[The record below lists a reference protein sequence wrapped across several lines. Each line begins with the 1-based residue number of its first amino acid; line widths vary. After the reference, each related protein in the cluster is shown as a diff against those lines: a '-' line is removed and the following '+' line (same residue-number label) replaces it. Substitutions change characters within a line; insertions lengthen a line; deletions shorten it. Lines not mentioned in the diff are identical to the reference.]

1 MSQPNSNVAQT
12 EKLVGKYS
20 PVLNRADVDKNALS
34 VEPAKEPLLGKRG
47 RGSKAVGSAPG
58 AQPPNSKRIKV
69 EPSKM
74 TKAQRV
80 IAYAFCQLVQDE
92 VPMYGK
98 TDPKGRKT
106 LFKTAHDQLGQ
117 VFGE

>member
-1 MSQPNSNVAQT
+1 
-12 EKLVGKYS
+12 
-20 PVLNRADVDKNALS
+20 
-34 VEPAKEPLLGKRG
+34 
-47 RGSKAVGSAPG
+47 
-58 AQPPNSKRIKV
+58 
-69 EPSKM
+69 M

-80 IAYAFCQLVQDE
+80 IAYSFCQLVQDE